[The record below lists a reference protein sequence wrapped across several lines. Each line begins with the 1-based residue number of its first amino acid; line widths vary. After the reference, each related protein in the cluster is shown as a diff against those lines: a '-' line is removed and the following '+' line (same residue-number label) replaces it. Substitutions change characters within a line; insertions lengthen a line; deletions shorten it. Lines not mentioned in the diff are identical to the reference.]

1 MAVSPDRSG
10 RCSRSRL
17 AGSCSLK
24 PKTCFCVPTV
34 THPELV
40 IAAVNVASSDWAGS
54 RLALAIER
62 GSAGR
67 GGDFGGHRAAA
78 RAGVAAAFHL
88 AWLKSEAA
96 ANEED
101 KPLQIAECENAISQ
115 SNAILAR
122 LGESPSPTP
131 TEPPDLHD
139 PAVIAGLA
147 ETFYLSEFVN
157 TPTAQRIA
165 AAIQTRYQHN
175 ADEEWP
181 DAYYDDLTA
190 AYDRLLRCALE
201 LNEPVKA
208 AA

>member
-1 MAVSPDRSG
+1 MRSSPASAKARPQLRPNRS
-10 RCSRSRL
+10 
-17 AGSCSLK
+17 
-24 PKTCFCVPTV
+24 
-34 THPELV
+34 
-40 IAAVNVASSDWAGS
+40 
-54 RLALAIER
+54 
-62 GSAGR
+62 
-67 GGDFGGHRAAA
+67 
-78 RAGVAAAFHL
+78 
-88 AWLKSEAA
+88 
-96 ANEED
+96 
-101 KPLQIAECENAISQ
+101 
-115 SNAILAR
+115 
-122 LGESPSPTP
+122 
-131 TEPPDLHD
+131 DLHD